1 MLMINGMM
9 MLVMT
14 GRRWMDV
21 SQLFLKIGILLV
33 PEFILCVCVL
43 DSKIII
49 GSSKEVGCMSG
60 LHPLRVRAC
69 QIPVRCC
76 SSDDFFVDRFF

>member
-1 MLMINGMM
+1 
-9 MLVMT
+9 
-14 GRRWMDV
+14 MDGCRSTFPQNWYFV
-21 SQLFLKIGILLV
+21 SSRIYSLY
-33 PEFILCVCVL
+33 VCVL